1 MINTGMMHYQK
12 QMTKKTIKSN
22 KIAFYNHFD
31 LTSCVPSNPQQLW
44 DKFKKN
50 MSEDILY
57 RKQKLNICE
66 DLDYTD
72 EIFNETLIIIED

>member
-1 MINTGMMHYQK
+1 
-12 QMTKKTIKSN
+12 
-22 KIAFYNHFD
+22 
-31 LTSCVPSNPQQLW
+31 
-44 DKFKKN
+44 

-72 EIFNETLIIIED
+72 EIFNETLIIIEYGCLLVSGKNLKQ